1 MYFDITFTFLFMLI
15 PALSLKQTPRL
26 SPIKTFNLVRTIQH
40 RHMSPFILYL
50 YLKPLYSMR
59 GGSTTRADPFIKRPS
74 LVLRRKDPLYK

>member
-1 MYFDITFTFLFMLI
+1 MIFIFLFILM
-15 PALSLKQTPRL
+15 PALSLKRTPRL
-26 SPIKTFNLVRTIQH
+26 SPVETFNLVRTTQH

-50 YLKPLYSMR
+50 YLNPLYSIR